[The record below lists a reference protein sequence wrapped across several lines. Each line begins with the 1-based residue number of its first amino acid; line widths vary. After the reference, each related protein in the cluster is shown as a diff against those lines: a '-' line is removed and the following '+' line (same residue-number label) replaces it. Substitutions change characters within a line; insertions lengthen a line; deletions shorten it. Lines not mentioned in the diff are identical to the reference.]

1 MHGFVRDVITEKGNG
16 VFLIGPSAT
25 VHEAVHLMNSHGVGA
40 LVVAENARMVGILSE
55 RDVLRRVIGAR
66 CEPERTRVGDV
77 MTRDLVTVSLD
88 TPVTEAMDTITSRRV
103 RHLPVV
109 TASGELSGI
118 ISIGDCMRW
127 ATLSQQSEIERMTG
141 YVTGR
146 ELV

>member
-1 MHGFVRDVITEKGNG
+1 MHGFVRDVIAEKGNG
-16 VFLIGPSAT
+16 VFLIGPSAS

-66 CEPERTRVGDV
+66 CEPERTRVRDV
-77 MTRDLVTVSLD
+77 MTRDVVTVTPD
-88 TPVTEAMDTITSRRV
+88 TPVTDAMDTITSRRV

-109 TASGELSGI
+109 SGTGELAGI
-118 ISIGDCMRW
+118 LSIGDCMRW
-127 ATLSQQSEIERMTG
+127 ATLCQQSEIERMTS

-146 ELV
+146 DLA